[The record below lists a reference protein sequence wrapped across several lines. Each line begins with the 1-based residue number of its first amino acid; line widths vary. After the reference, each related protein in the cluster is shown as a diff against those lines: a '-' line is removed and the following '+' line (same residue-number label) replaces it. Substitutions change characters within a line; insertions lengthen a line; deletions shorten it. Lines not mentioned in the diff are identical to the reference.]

1 MKIAVIFDAD
11 PYGGGGFY
19 QSLRTLEILKFNNS
33 DKYEFKIITTS
44 EKSKKNLKEKGF
56 DTELFK
62 KLSYP
67 LPKYQIY
74 FYQK

>member
-19 QSLRTLEILKFNNS
+19 QSLRTLEILKFINS

-44 EKSKKNLKEKGF
+44 EKSKKNLK
-56 DTELFK
+56 
-62 KLSYP
+62 
-67 LPKYQIY
+67 
-74 FYQK
+74 

>member
-44 EKSKKNLKEKGF
+44 KKSKKNLKE
-56 DTELFK
+56 TILFQNNRSIFIKNEYK
-62 KLSYP
+62 KSF
-67 LPKYQIY
+67 QR
-74 FYQK
+74 FFR